1 MFAKKALSERDII
14 SKYILPAIEQSGWN
28 MQTQMKEEVSFTDGR
43 IFVKGRKTK
52 RGIRKRAD
60 IILYYKA
67 NIPVAVIEAKDN
79 NHAAGAGMQQ
89 ALEYAEML
97 DIPVAVAS
105 NGDGFV
111 IQYRNNCGQI
121 GNNGKPIV
129 TENADLDHFPT
140 PDELWDN
147 YKKYNKLETEK
158 AVETSLCPYFF
169 DAAGRTPRYYQRIAI
184 NRTVEAIARGENR
197 LLLVM
202 ATGTGKTYTAFQIIY
217 RLWKSKIKKRIL
229 YLADRNNLITQ
240 TKKGD
245 FKHFKDKC
253 HIIKQKKIDTSY
265 EIYLALYQGLTNY
278 DDEAD
283 AYKNFSPNFFDLII
297 VDECHRG
304 SVDADK
310 AWHKILQY
318 FSSATQIGMTATP
331 KETKNLSNI
340 EYFGE
345 PIYTYSLKQGIDD
358 GFLAPYKV
366 LRVGM
371 NVDSCGGFHTP
382 VLCAVIKG
390 MKADCNHL
398 MRTTPP
404 MLCVR
409 GVDLEGYRPERGK
422 TDVNGEI
429 IEDRLYNR
437 KDFDRSI
444 VIDER
449 TDVVAKK
456 IMEYLNNSGPM
467 AKTIVFC
474 VDIEHAE
481 RMRQAL
487 LRYAA
492 PEITGKSDT
501 YIVRITGDDP
511 VAKGYLEDFINPEV
525 PFPVIATTSKLM
537 STGTD
542 TQTCKLICLD
552 ANIGSM
558 TEFKQI
564 IGRGTRINEDY
575 GKLYFTIIDFRNV
588 TDKFADK
595 DFDGAPVKIK
605 GTQQDDTLSETCI
618 DEGFG
623 DEQIDPDTGEHVVFD
638 EDYERDDTEETVA
651 EPEPPYGPKP
661 KVYINGVDVSILS
674 ERKQYLDANG
684 QLITTSVKEYCK
696 NGIVQSYRSLD
707 HFLQTWNNADKKKA
721 IIEELEAQGIIFEE
735 LKEEIKSD
743 LDVFDLICHIAWG
756 APALTRKE
764 RVENVRKRNYWAKY
778 GENARRVLNALLDK
792 YAETGIEN
800 IEEMQVLT
808 IEPLK
813 NLGTPA
819 EIVKIFGGKEKYL
832 AALKELENEIYAA

>member
-14 SKYILPAIEQSGWN
+14 SKYILPAIERSGWN
-28 MQTQMKEEVSFTDGR
+28 MQTQVKEEVSFTDGR

-79 NHAAGAGMQQ
+79 NHVAGAGMQQ

-121 GNNGKPIV
+121 GNSGKPIV

-158 AVETSLCPYFF
+158 AAETSLCPYFF

-371 NVDSCGGFHTP
+371 NVD
-382 VLCAVIKG
+382 
-390 MKADCNHL
+390 
-398 MRTTPP
+398 
-404 MLCVR
+404 
-409 GVDLEGYRPERGK
+409 LEGYRPERGK

-456 IMEYLNNSGPM
+456 IMEYLNNSEPM

-511 VAKGYLEDFINPEV
+511 VAKGYLEDFINPEAL
-525 PFPVIATTSKLM
+525 FPVIATTSKLM

-605 GTQQDDTLSETCI
+605 ETQQDDTLSETCI

-623 DEQIDPDTGEHVVFD
+623 DEQIDPDTGEHIVFD

-707 HFLQTWNNADKKKA
+707 HFLQTWNNADKKRA

-743 LDVFDLICHIAWG
+743 LDVFDLICHIAWD

-778 GENARRVLNALLDK
+778 GDNARRVLNALLDK

>member
-1 MFAKKALSERDII
+1 MVSKKTLSERDII

-28 MQTQMKEEVSFTDGR
+28 MQTQVKEEVSFTDGR

-52 RGIRKRAD
+52 RGVRKRAD

-140 PDELWDN
+140 PDELWNN

-158 AVETSLCPYFF
+158 AAETSLCPYFF

-331 KETKNLSNI
+331 KETKDLSNI

-371 NVDSCGGFHTP
+371 NVD
-382 VLCAVIKG
+382 
-390 MKADCNHL
+390 
-398 MRTTPP
+398 
-404 MLCVR
+404 
-409 GVDLEGYRPERGK
+409 LEGYRPEYGK

-456 IMEYLNNSGPM
+456 IMEYLNNSEPM

-511 VAKGYLEDFINPEV
+511 VAKGYLEDFINPEA

-605 GTQQDDTLSETCI
+605 ETQQDDTLSETCI

-623 DEQIDPDTGEHVVFD
+623 DEQIDPDTGEHIVFD

-651 EPEPPYGPKP
+651 EPEPPYGPKS

-696 NGIVQSYRSLD
+696 TGIVQSYRSLD

-743 LDVFDLICHIAWG
+743 LDVFDLICHIAWD

-778 GENARRVLNALLDK
+778 GDNARRVLNALLDK

>member
-1 MFAKKALSERDII
+1 MVSKKALSERDII

-52 RGIRKRAD
+52 RGVRKRAD

-67 NIPVAVIEAKDN
+67 NILVAVIEAKDN

-140 PDELWDN
+140 PDELWNN

-158 AVETSLCPYFF
+158 AAETSLCPYFF

-331 KETKNLSNI
+331 KETENLSNI

-371 NVDSCGGFHTP
+371 N
-382 VLCAVIKG
+382 
-390 MKADCNHL
+390 
-398 MRTTPP
+398 
-404 MLCVR
+404 
-409 GVDLEGYRPERGK
+409 VDLEGYRPERGK

-449 TDVVAKK
+449 TDAVAKK
-456 IMEYLNNSGPM
+456 IMEYLNNSEPM

-511 VAKGYLEDFINPEV
+511 VAKGYLEDFINPEA

-605 GTQQDDTLSETCI
+605 ETQQDDTLSETCI
-618 DEGFG
+618 DEGSG
-623 DEQIDPDTGEHVVFD
+623 DEQIDPATGDAVVFD
-638 EDYERDDTEETVA
+638 DGYEADDADGATVA
-651 EPEPPYGPKP
+651 EPEPPYGPRQ
-661 KVYINGVDVSILS
+661 KVYIKDVDVSILS

-696 NGIVQSYRSLD
+696 TGIVQSYRSLD
-707 HFLQTWNNADKKKA
+707 HFLQTWNNADKKEA

-743 LDVFDLICHIAWG
+743 LDVFDLICHIAWD